1 MEDAKKAKDQA
12 EQEGYDVGVAET
24 EEAFRTEEA
33 FKAEVSRVC
42 RAYCIQVW
50 NKALNLDG
58 VEASSTPRRAENEY
72 YPLVMQAIGSSAS
85 LDDATPNVASPI
97 E

>member
-24 EEAFRTEEA
+24 EEAF
-33 FKAEVSRVC
+33 KVEVSRVC

-72 YPLVMQAIGSSAS
+72 YPLVMRAIGSSAS
-85 LDDATPNVASPI
+85 PDDATPNVASPI